1 MCGAHLR
8 IAYTKGK
15 EEKKIKA
22 KLKIHGAMSHVTDH
36 IGIKSSINIFLLNYV
51 IYVV

>member
-1 MCGAHLR
+1 MYGAHLR

-22 KLKIHGAMSHVTDH
+22 KLKDTCHMSQIIWELSLV
-36 IGIKSSINIFLLNYV
+36 
-51 IYVV
+51 